1 MNNQQ
6 SLKTEALVAYKKEMT
21 RISKMLD
28 EVPGLGSN
36 LTEEEKHNCLLATV
50 SNFTNK
56 LESILKDGLAIG
68 GIIKKVML
76 GYNNNKEVMLV
87 YKKGCKKVYYSLYKI
102 KF

>member
-6 SLKTEALVAYKKEMT
+6 SLKTEALAAYKKEMT
-21 RISKMLD
+21 RVSKMLD
-28 EVPGLGSN
+28 EVPGLTSN
-36 LTEEEKHNCLLATV
+36 LTEKEKQSCELATI
-50 SNFTNK
+50 SEFTNK

-68 GIIKKVML
+68 GIIKKVVL

-87 YKKGCKKVYYSLYKI
+87 YKENSKKVYYSLYKI